1 MGDVTELKNDH
12 VIIVDGRRF
21 YVDTRVAIEM
31 ETLRKVVSNSVF
43 DLALAYKTV
52 DILKSAFKDVVKKL
66 APTLSDEEIDRHLN
80 VLTGDNE

>member
-31 ETLRKVVSNSVF
+31 ETLRKVVSNAAF
-43 DLALAYKTV
+43 DLSLSYKT
-52 DILKSAFKDVVKKL
+52 IETLKAAFKDVVKRL
-66 APTLSDEEIDRHLN
+66 VPTLSNEEIDRHLN